1 MALQITKETK
11 ALFCISLAWFLVLAG
26 RYSISNLLPRIV
38 SELQVSWTDAGFAL
52 TMMWLIYAIIQFPAG
67 IYSDI
72 KGRKIT
78 ILIAMMIFSVSYLLV
93 GLSIHYTMFFLAL
106 ILLGV
111 GTGGYPAVGIS
122 MITDIFKEK
131 RGRALGIRDSA
142 GSIAYVVPLFAAV
155 IAGLFNWR
163 IFFFIWSGICVA
175 SFVLFYFLTAE
186 STKLP
191 EKVVI
196 KERVIDGIKI
206 FKQEDVQLMFIINL
220 FIAVTWISYMSF
232 FPAYLVSEK
241 GFTEIQAA
249 IALGI
254 LGIVGFVFKP
264 IIGLLSDLYNKKLL
278 IILLSTLAA
287 VGTLLIVYTNSLQLI
302 LLFCFL
308 PAFATAVFPVV
319 SSFLMNQW
327 PEKGRAGKLGFY
339 RSNLILL
346 ASPSSAVIGIL
357 ADRYTFDIP
366 FIGIALLLFIVVIIL
381 SINILMA
388 KK

>member
-1 MALQITKETK
+1 
-11 ALFCISLAWFLVLAG
+11 
-26 RYSISNLLPRIV
+26 
-38 SELQVSWTDAGFAL
+38 
-52 TMMWLIYAIIQFPAG
+52 
-67 IYSDI
+67 
-72 KGRKIT
+72 
-78 ILIAMMIFSVSYLLV
+78 
-93 GLSIHYTMFFLAL
+93 
-106 ILLGV
+106 
-111 GTGGYPAVGIS
+111 
-122 MITDIFKEK
+122 
-131 RGRALGIRDSA
+131 
-142 GSIAYVVPLFAAV
+142 
-155 IAGLFNWR
+155 
-163 IFFFIWSGICVA
+163 
-175 SFVLFYFLTAE
+175 
-186 STKLP
+186 
-191 EKVVI
+191 
-196 KERVIDGIKI
+196 
-206 FKQEDVQLMFIINL
+206 
-220 FIAVTWISYMSF
+220 MSF